1 MTQEL
6 VTTQTTLAYLQD
18 QVEQKIQ
25 MSPSTWI
32 DASLK
37 LAVLVGDENDKLFYL
52 QQKVA
57 QLRVDYMEKGEN
69 VSKAKALVE
78 ATDEYREAHIQKAKI
93 DQIFEFIRIAKLR
106 SRITMEELKGG

>member
-1 MTQEL
+1 MAQEL
-6 VTTQTTLAYLQD
+6 VTTQTILAYLQE

-37 LAVLVGDENDKLFYL
+37 LAVLVGDENDKLFNL
-52 QQKVA
+52 QQTVA
-57 QLRVDYMEKGEN
+57 QLRVDYIKQGEN

-93 DQIFEFIRIAKLR
+93 EQIWEFVRIAKLR
-106 SRITMEELKGG
+106 ARITMEELKGN